1 MTINEII
8 DCDIFLRNDLN
19 GVSMFLKT
27 LFIHSLDE
35 DKESAV

>member
-1 MTINEII
+1 MTINQVI

-19 GVSMFLKT
+19 GVSRVLKT